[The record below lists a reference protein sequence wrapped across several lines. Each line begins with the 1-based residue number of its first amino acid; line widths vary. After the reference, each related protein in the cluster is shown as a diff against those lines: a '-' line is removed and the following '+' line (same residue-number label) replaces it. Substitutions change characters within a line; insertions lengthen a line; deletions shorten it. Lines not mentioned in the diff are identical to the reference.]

1 MMKRH
6 PLLTAVLLTAALS
19 ACSTESDNGSSGLVL
34 PDVAEIVGEAKPA
47 ALGSTTGLLNRQ
59 VRSTQDVSALVTCS
73 YGSASDILTCLAG
86 NVLTDPV
93 PDTTVSSGEQLFHWL
108 GEFDTAMGEL
118 ETRFADASPD
128 CASADP
134 VAVELSL
141 GGYEATLQLQCREQ
155 SDIST
160 RAFGVDTAGNTYLVD
175 FTTQL
180 TTSLQ
185 TAQDGSTSNC
195 KRSYLMAFGDTVE
208 KTPKFLKM
216 VTLVC
221 VSLKLAH
228 TDWQFSL
235 TEEAILD

>member
-93 PDTTVSSGEQLFHWL
+93 PTTTVSLGEQLFHWL
-108 GEFDTAMGEL
+108 GNFATAMGEL
-118 ETRFADASPD
+118 ETRFADASPT

-134 VAVELSL
+134 VAVKMTNGVVS
-141 GGYEATLQLQCREQ
+141 ADTLDITGNGSVVSFVGNVRSVIAPDRTVQLDGAQTEGDRRCRGLAV
-155 SDIST
+155 S
-160 RAFGVDTAGNTYLVD
+160 FAGAAAPWRL
-175 FTTQL
+175 
-180 TTSLQ
+180 
-185 TAQDGSTSNC
+185 
-195 KRSYLMAFGDTVE
+195 
-208 KTPKFLKM
+208 
-216 VTLVC
+216 
-221 VSLKLAH
+221 
-228 TDWQFSL
+228 
-235 TEEAILD
+235 